1 MRADAVQQRGTSDIT
16 IIRLSSAMQK
26 LTFLASSSLE
36 MVLIYNG
43 NLTSQNLYIY
53 NHTVKQ
59 QSLQLLCNEQHAQ
72 RFCCW
77 LINS

>member
-1 MRADAVQQRGTSDIT
+1 MRADAVRQRGTSDIT

-36 MVLIYNG
+36 MVPIYNG

-53 NHTVKQ
+53 NYTVKQ
-59 QSLQLLCNEQHAQ
+59 
-72 RFCCW
+72 
-77 LINS
+77 